1 MAVYFISA
9 DLEGITDVTAWCE
22 TEPGGQ
28 GYEEARV
35 QMTREVAAACEAI
48 LAAGHQAVVR
58 DGHGCARNLLH
69 EKLPRG
75 VRLMRGW
82 ACHPGSMMAG
92 LDGDYAGALY
102 IGYHAPAGT
111 DGSPLA
117 HTINKDVIHCLKVNG
132 RVASEFTLNSLY
144 AAQQGVPSLF
154 LSGDETICRLG
165 EEEIPGLTTVA
176 VKECRGNSTFNLH
189 PDDAC
194 EAIRVGVAAALAR
207 PLPVRPVPEELVLE
221 AVLTGHQAARRAQAL
236 TTLARSPFTRTAVDA
251 VSYAAHSP
259 TELNEAVEEI
269 IG

>member
-1 MAVYFISA
+1 
-9 DLEGITDVTAWCE
+9 
-22 TEPGGQ
+22 
-28 GYEEARV
+28 
-35 QMTREVAAACEAI
+35 
-48 LAAGHQAVVR
+48 
-58 DGHGCARNLLH
+58 
-69 EKLPRG
+69 
-75 VRLMRGW
+75 MRGW

-92 LDGDYAGALY
+92 LDGGYAGALY

-117 HTINKDVIHCLKVNG
+117 HTINNDVIHCLKVNG

-144 AAQQGVPSLF
+144 AAQQGVPSIF

-194 EAIRVGVAAALAR
+194 EAIRAGVAAALAR
-207 PLPVRPVPEELVLE
+207 PLPVRPVPETLTVE

>member
-28 GYEEARV
+28 GYEEARA

-48 LAAGHQAVVR
+48 LDAGHQAVVR
-58 DGHGCARNLLH
+58 DGCARNLLH
-69 EKLPRG
+69 DKLPRG

-92 LDGDYAGALY
+92 LDGGYAGALF

-117 HTINKDVIHCLKVNG
+117 HTINKDVIRCLKVNG

-144 AAQQGVPSLF
+144 AAQQGVSSIF
-154 LSGDETICRLG
+154 LSGDETICRLAA
-165 EEEIPGLTTVA
+165 EEIPGLTTVA

-194 EAIRVGVAAALAR
+194 EAIRAGVAAALTR
-207 PLPVRPVPEELVLE
+207 PLPVRAVPETLTVE
-221 AVLTGHQAARRAQAL
+221 AALTGHQAARRAQAL
-236 TTLARSPFTRTAVDA
+236 TSLARSPFTRTAVDA
-251 VSYAAHSP
+251 VSYTAHSP
-259 TELNEAVEEI
+259 TELNEALEEI